1 MNFAQALL
9 LWYDQNKR
17 ELPWRDAP
25 SPYHIWISEIILQ
38 QTRVNQGMDYYL
50 RFVERFPTPTA
61 LAHADEQ
68 EVLNL
73 WKGLGYYSRARNI
86 HKAAKM
92 IVSEFGG
99 ELPSDFQTLQK
110 LPGIGKYT
118 AAAIASIAFGE
129 PVAAIDGNAFRVY
142 SRFLGM
148 YDDIAEGK
156 SFAKF
161 FEAGQNLI
169 CHKRPGDFNQAVME
183 LGATMCFPQNPTC
196 MFCPVQDACYAFNHG
211 KIGELP
217 VKTKKVK
224 IKEEKIEY
232 LYVFSDE
239 FVLMHHRNKQGIWK
253 NMYDFPTKELMGT
266 AINLKNLVPQES
278 VLHILTHKRLNI
290 DFFKL
295 KLNDTELKNLSEE
308 FSLSLVPKEQ
318 TKDLPTPKPITDFLK
333 NHANSEF

>member
-61 LAHADEQ
+61 LARADEQ

-99 ELPSDFQTLQK
+99 ELPSDSQTLQK

-148 YDDIAEGK
+148 YDDIAEEKVLPSFSKRGK
-156 SFAKF
+156 TSSATN
-161 FEAGQNLI
+161 AQATST
-169 CHKRPGDFNQAVME
+169 KR
-183 LGATMCFPQNPTC
+183 
-196 MFCPVQDACYAFNHG
+196 
-211 KIGELP
+211 
-217 VKTKKVK
+217 
-224 IKEEKIEY
+224 
-232 LYVFSDE
+232 
-239 FVLMHHRNKQGIWK
+239 
-253 NMYDFPTKELMGT
+253 
-266 AINLKNLVPQES
+266 
-278 VLHILTHKRLNI
+278 
-290 DFFKL
+290 
-295 KLNDTELKNLSEE
+295 
-308 FSLSLVPKEQ
+308 
-318 TKDLPTPKPITDFLK
+318 
-333 NHANSEF
+333 